1 MIGTPNISTSTEI
14 EVWFKQFIEEV
25 EFAQLKLETGIASN
39 ELKKAFE
46 ILSGGN
52 LTEIHQLNAQMA
64 EKFFIAQIIQD
75 FLKLTLQIPLKKL
88 AFAPDHSKV
97 LVWVEID
104 DDDEIA
110 ERAIIMAEAK
120 INAQYHPYGWVI
132 DIMILETSDELSVPT
147 NYQTIKRPNFA

>member
-110 ERAIIMAEAK
+110 ERAIIITEAK

-147 NYQTIKRPNFA
+147 NYQTIKRPNIA